1 MQLSTPPLLRRQ
13 ASRKWM
19 LGTCSLFSP
28 QTQAGCNLPTR
39 KAQPGLY
46 RSWVPKRSDKF
57 FRSRYL
63 SRALVPPAERDLH
76 IQNGQP
82 TCCANGM
89 ADAEL
94 LGELCA
100 KRHRVC
106 PFYFVV
112 CARCVD
118 QQSSNHSRPI
128 HAGRFKNT
136 PIFQQNNARSSHQC
150 RQRAKLDPGGGSYV
164 PLLARPEGFEPPA
177 PRFVV

>member
-1 MQLSTPPLLRRQ
+1 LTIPDPRCTHR
-13 ASRKWM
+13 
-19 LGTCSLFSP
+19 LG
-28 QTQAGCNLPTR
+28 R
-39 KAQPGLY
+39 
-46 RSWVPKRSDKF
+46 
-57 FRSRYL
+57 
-63 SRALVPPAERDLH
+63 
-76 IQNGQP
+76 
-82 TCCANGM
+82 M

-112 CARCVD
+112 CALDAVD

-164 PLLARPEGFEPPA
+164 PLNCDSSPKVDFEGIALTLRARDSVPRCVQTIRSRGIIAGTDDRCEGAMLLASGTSA
-177 PRFVV
+177 PCQFL